1 MPQGEKSGLGEKV
14 ESKWTKSRGI
24 NGNRYV
30 SRKVEMLKNPDF
42 RALFPTRFETNIRKT
57 ISTNASSNMILKN
70 SALLRNNFTN
80 SFVISK
86 DKWRTIFDFLN
97 KNGMKVEVTSDLSSC
112 QACDY
117 LYESLSKSYSMRK
130 TMVNKGDCLKVSF
143 DCLNSVI
150 NCIYCTKT
158 LQVSNFDKQ

>member
-30 SRKVEMLKNPDF
+30 SRKVEMPKNPDF

-70 SALLRNNFTN
+70 LALLRNNFTN

-117 LYESLSKSYSMRK
+117 LYESFSKSYSMRT
-130 TMVNKGDCLKVSF
+130 TMVPRRLFK
-143 DCLNSVI
+143 SVI
-150 NCIYCTKT
+150 WLFEFSHQLY
-158 LQVSNFDKQ
+158 LLY